1 MNHRDESKRAKSIAI
16 KRLAYRDR
24 SRKEVADTLTKKGI
38 PQPVIRVTLDDLA
51 ASNYIN
57 DERFAVN
64 WCRSRIENKK
74 FGKFR
79 VRQELIGKGL
89 EPQLVE
95 KVLRETYH
103 EIDEFDLAEICA
115 AKHLAKMKNL
125 DKVKQRSRVAQFLQR
140 KGFTFD
146 IVGETLNKLIPY

>member
-1 MNHRDESKRAKSIAI
+1 MDDRDESKRAKSIAI

-38 PQPVIRVTLDDLA
+38 PQPVIRLTLDDLA

-57 DERFAVN
+57 DERFATN

-79 VRQELIGKGL
+79 VRQELVGKGL
-89 EPQLVE
+89 EPHLVE

-103 EIDEFDLAEICA
+103 EIDELDLAEICA
-115 AKHLAKMKNL
+115 AKQLAKIKNP
-125 DKVKQRSRVAQFLQR
+125 DKVKRRRRVAQFLQR
-140 KGFTFD
+140 QGFTSD
-146 IVGETLNKLIPY
+146 IIGETLNKLMP